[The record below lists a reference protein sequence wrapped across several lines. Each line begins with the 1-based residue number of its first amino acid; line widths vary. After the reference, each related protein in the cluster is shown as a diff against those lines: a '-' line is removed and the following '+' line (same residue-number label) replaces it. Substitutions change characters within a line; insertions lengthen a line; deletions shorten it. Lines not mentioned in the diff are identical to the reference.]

1 VGFLICWR
9 IFVKVA
15 CALLLAGEK
24 DEDKFEA
31 AKEILVQMGTYFQV
45 QVLLKYPFLVKI
57 SLLLRL
63 CCTPCPKG
71 KGMSAG

>member
-31 AKEILVQMGTYFQV
+31 AKEILLQMGTYFQV
-45 QVLLKYPFLVKI
+45 QVLLKYPFWSKFLI
-57 SLLLRL
+57 F
-63 CCTPCPKG
+63 
-71 KGMSAG
+71 

>member
-57 SLLLRL
+57 PFLLRP